1 MKNFIL
7 CLFLLVSLNIS
18 SQIQTPA
25 PSPATKVQQTIGLTE
40 VTLEYAR
47 PSVRNRE
54 IFGNLV
60 PYDKVWRTG
69 ANENSVI
76 SFSTSVKI
84 GYADV
89 PAGKYSVYTIPNKDS
104 WEFILYSDY
113 NNWGLPSDWDEKK
126 VVVRQKFT
134 PTKLENKME
143 SFKFAF
149 DNLTNN
155 SFTLGVTW
163 GYFYLPVEIKLPTTK
178 IVMSSIEEILK
189 NPTSSDLYKAAVYLL
204 QENRDLRMAKEWMN
218 QSIAMMDNPRFYH
231 LRQQSLIYAALKDYK
246 MAIKVAKTSL
256 EKSIAAGNS
265 DYEKMNQDS
274 ISIWSN
280 M

>member
-7 CLFLLVSLNIS
+7 CLFLLVSLNVS

-84 GYADV
+84 GDADV

-113 NNWGLPSDWDEKK
+113 NNWGLPSDWDENK

-178 IVMSSIEEILK
+178 IVMSSIEDILK

-265 DYEKMNQDS
+265 DYEKMNKDS

>member
-1 MKNFIL
+1 MKNFIFSL
-7 CLFLLVSLNIS
+7 CLLLSFNIF

-25 PSPATKVQQTIGLTE
+25 PSPATKVQQTIGLTNI
-40 VTLEYAR
+40 TLEYAR
-47 PSVRNRE
+47 PSVRDRVV
-54 IFGNLV
+54 FGNLV
-60 PYDKVWRTG
+60 PFNKMWRTG
-69 ANENSVI
+69 ANENSII
-76 SFSTSVKI
+76 SFSTSIKI
-84 GYADV
+84 GDTDV
-89 PAGKYSVYTIPNKDS
+89 PAGKYSVYTIPNENS

-113 NNWGLPSDWDEKK
+113 NNWGLPSDWDENK

-134 PTKLENKME
+134 PIKLENKME
-143 SFKFAF
+143 SFKFAL
-149 DNLTNN
+149 DDLTNN
-155 SFTLGVTW
+155 SFTLGITW

-178 IVMSSIEEILK
+178 IVMSSIEEVLK

-218 QSIAMMDNPRFYH
+218 QSIAMMENPRFYQ

-246 MAIKVAKTSL
+246 MAIKVAKSSL
-256 EKSIAAGNS
+256 EKSILAGNA

>member
-1 MKNFIL
+1 MKNLLL
-7 CLFLLVSLNIS
+7 CLCLLISFNIY

-40 VTLEYAR
+40 VTIEYAR
-47 PSVRNRE
+47 PSVRNRVV
-54 IFGNLV
+54 FGNLV
-60 PYDKVWRTG
+60 PYDKMWRTG

-76 SFSTSVKI
+76 TFSTSVKI
-84 GYADV
+84 GDVDV
-89 PAGKYSVYTIPNKDS
+89 PAGKYSIYTVPNKDS

-113 NNWGLPSDWDEKK
+113 NNWGLPSDWDENK
-126 VVVRQKFT
+126 VVIRQGFT
-134 PTKLENKME
+134 PIKLENKVE
-143 SFKFAF
+143 TFKFAF
-149 DNLTNN
+149 DDLSNN

-163 GYFYLPVEIKLPTTK
+163 GYFYLPVEIKLPTTS
-178 IVMSSIEEILK
+178 IVMSSIEEVLK

-218 QSIAMMDNPRFYH
+218 QAITMMDNPRFYH
-231 LRQQSLIYAALKDYK
+231 LRQQSLIFAALKDYK
-246 MAIKVAKTSL
+246 MAIKVAQASL
-256 EKSIAAGNS
+256 EKSIVAGNS

>member
-1 MKNFIL
+1 MKNLLL
-7 CLFLLVSLNIS
+7 CLCLLISFNIS

-25 PSPATKVQQTIGLTE
+25 PSPATKVQQTIGLTD

-47 PSVRNRE
+47 PSVRNRVV
-54 IFGNLV
+54 FGNLV
-60 PYDKVWRTG
+60 PYDKIWRTG

-76 SFSTSVKI
+76 TFSTSVKI
-84 GYADV
+84 GDADV
-89 PAGKYSVYTIPNKDS
+89 PAGKYSIYTVPNKDS

-113 NNWGLPSDWDEKK
+113 NNWGLPSNWDENK
-126 VVVRQKFT
+126 VVIRQGFT
-134 PTKLENKME
+134 PIKLENKME
-143 SFKFAF
+143 TFKFAF
-149 DNLTNN
+149 DDLSNN

-163 GYFYLPVEIKLPTTK
+163 GYFYLPVEIKLPTTS
-178 IVMSSIEEILK
+178 IVMSSIEEVLK

-218 QSIAMMDNPRFYH
+218 QAITMMDNPRFYH

-246 MAIKVAKTSL
+246 MAIKVAQASL
-256 EKSIAAGNS
+256 EKSIVAGNS

>member
-1 MKNFIL
+1 MKNLLL
-7 CLFLLVSLNIS
+7 CLCLLISFNIS

-25 PSPATKVQQTIGLTE
+25 PSPATKVQQTIGLTD

-47 PSVRNRE
+47 PSVRNRVV
-54 IFGNLV
+54 FGNLV
-60 PYDKVWRTG
+60 PYDKIWRTG

-76 SFSTSVKI
+76 TFSTSVKI
-84 GYADV
+84 GDADV
-89 PAGKYSVYTIPNKDS
+89 PAGKYSIYTVPNKDS

-113 NNWGLPSDWDEKK
+113 NNWGLPSDWDENK
-126 VVVRQKFT
+126 VVIRQGFT
-134 PTKLENKME
+134 PIKLENKME
-143 SFKFAF
+143 TFKFAF
-149 DNLTNN
+149 DDLTNN

-163 GYFYLPVEIKLPTTK
+163 GYFYLPVEIKLPTTN
-178 IVMSSIEEILK
+178 IVMSSIEEVLK

-218 QSIAMMDNPRFYH
+218 QAITMMDNPRFYH

-246 MAIKVAKTSL
+246 MAIKVAQASL
-256 EKSIAAGNS
+256 EKSIVAGNS

-274 ISIWSN
+274 ISFWSN

>member
-1 MKNFIL
+1 MKNLLLSL
-7 CLFLLVSLNIS
+7 CLLISFNIS

-25 PSPATKVQQTIGLTE
+25 PSPATKVQQTIGLTD

-47 PSVRNRE
+47 PSVRNRVV
-54 IFGNLV
+54 FGNLV
-60 PYDKVWRTG
+60 PFDKIWRTG

-76 SFSTSVKI
+76 TFSTSVKI
-84 GYADV
+84 GDADV
-89 PAGKYSVYTIPNKDS
+89 PAGKYSIYTVPNKDS

-113 NNWGLPSDWDEKK
+113 NNWGLPSDWDENK
-126 VVVRQKFT
+126 VVIRQGFT
-134 PTKLENKME
+134 PIKLENKME
-143 SFKFAF
+143 TFKFAF
-149 DNLTNN
+149 DDLTNN

-163 GYFYLPVEIKLPTTK
+163 GYFYLPVEIKLPTTN
-178 IVMSSIEEILK
+178 IVMSSIEEVLK

-218 QSIAMMDNPRFYH
+218 QAITMMDNPRFYH

-246 MAIKVAKTSL
+246 MAIKVAQASL
-256 EKSIAAGNS
+256 EKSIVAGNS
-265 DYEKMNQDS
+265 DYEKMNQES

>member
-1 MKNFIL
+1 M
-7 CLFLLVSLNIS
+7 
-18 SQIQTPA
+18 
-25 PSPATKVQQTIGLTE
+25 
-40 VTLEYAR
+40 
-47 PSVRNRE
+47 
-54 IFGNLV
+54 V

-84 GYADV
+84 GDADV

-113 NNWGLPSDWDEKK
+113 NNWGLPSDWDENK

>member
-7 CLFLLVSLNIS
+7 CLFLLVSINVS

-84 GYADV
+84 GDADV
-89 PAGKYSVYTIPNKDS
+89 PA
-104 WEFILYSDY
+104 
-113 NNWGLPSDWDEKK
+113 
-126 VVVRQKFT
+126 
-134 PTKLENKME
+134 
-143 SFKFAF
+143 
-149 DNLTNN
+149 
-155 SFTLGVTW
+155 
-163 GYFYLPVEIKLPTTK
+163 
-178 IVMSSIEEILK
+178 
-189 NPTSSDLYKAAVYLL
+189 
-204 QENRDLRMAKEWMN
+204 
-218 QSIAMMDNPRFYH
+218 
-231 LRQQSLIYAALKDYK
+231 
-246 MAIKVAKTSL
+246 
-256 EKSIAAGNS
+256 
-265 DYEKMNQDS
+265 
-274 ISIWSN
+274 
-280 M
+280 

>member
-1 MKNFIL
+1 MKNLIL
-7 CLFLLVSLNIS
+7 CLCLLISFNIS

-25 PSPATKVQQTIGLTE
+25 PSPATKVQQTIGLTD

-47 PSVRNRE
+47 PSVRNRV

-60 PYDKVWRTG
+60 PYDKIWRTG

-76 SFSTSVKI
+76 TFSTSVKI
-84 GYADV
+84 GDADV
-89 PAGKYSVYTIPNKDS
+89 PAGKYSIYTVPNKDS

-113 NNWGLPSDWDEKK
+113 NNWGLPSDWDENK
-126 VVVRQKFT
+126 VVVRQEFT
-134 PTKLENKME
+134 PIKLENKME

-149 DNLTNN
+149 DDLTNN

-163 GYFYLPVEIKLPTTK
+163 GYFYLPVEIKLPTTS
-178 IVMSSIEEILK
+178 IVMSSIEEVLK

-218 QSIAMMDNPRFYH
+218 QAITMMDNPRFYH

-246 MAIKVAKTSL
+246 MAIKVAQASL
-256 EKSIAAGNS
+256 EKSIVAGNS

-280 M
+280 K

>member
-7 CLFLLVSLNIS
+7 SLFLLVSLNIS

-84 GYADV
+84 GDADV

-113 NNWGLPSDWDEKK
+113 NNWGLPSDWDENK
-126 VVVRQKFT
+126 VVVRQ
-134 PTKLENKME
+134 LN
-143 SFKFAF
+143 
-149 DNLTNN
+149 
-155 SFTLGVTW
+155 
-163 GYFYLPVEIKLPTTK
+163 
-178 IVMSSIEEILK
+178 
-189 NPTSSDLYKAAVYLL
+189 
-204 QENRDLRMAKEWMN
+204 
-218 QSIAMMDNPRFYH
+218 
-231 LRQQSLIYAALKDYK
+231 
-246 MAIKVAKTSL
+246 
-256 EKSIAAGNS
+256 
-265 DYEKMNQDS
+265 
-274 ISIWSN
+274 
-280 M
+280 

>member
-1 MKNFIL
+1 MKNFIFLL
-7 CLFLLVSLNIS
+7 CLLLSFNIF

-25 PSPATKVQQTIGLTE
+25 PSPATKVQQTIGLTNI
-40 VTLEYAR
+40 TLEYAR
-47 PSVRNRE
+47 PSVRDRVV
-54 IFGNLV
+54 FGNLV
-60 PYDKVWRTG
+60 PFNKMWRTG
-69 ANENSVI
+69 ANENSII
-76 SFSTSVKI
+76 SFNTSIKI
-84 GYADV
+84 GDTDV
-89 PAGKYSVYTIPNKDS
+89 PAGKYSVYTIPNENS

-113 NNWGLPSDWDEKK
+113 NNWGLPSDWDENK

-134 PTKLENKME
+134 PIKLENKME
-143 SFKFAF
+143 SFKFAL
-149 DNLTNN
+149 DDLTNN

-178 IVMSSIEEILK
+178 IVMSSIEEVLK

-218 QSIAMMDNPRFYH
+218 QSIAMMDVPMFYH

-246 MAIKVAKTSL
+246 MAIKVAKSSL
-256 EKSIAAGNS
+256 EKSIVAGNT

-274 ISIWSN
+274 ISMWSN

>member
-7 CLFLLVSLNIS
+7 CLFLLVSINVS

-25 PSPATKVQQTIGLTE
+25 PSPATKVHQTIGLTE

-84 GYADV
+84 GDADV

-113 NNWGLPSDWDEKK
+113 NNWGLPSDWDENK

>member
-1 MKNFIL
+1 MKNLIL
-7 CLFLLVSLNIS
+7 CLFLLISFNIS

-25 PSPATKVQQTIGLTE
+25 PSPATKVQQTIGLTD

-47 PSVRNRE
+47 PSVRNRVV
-54 IFGNLV
+54 FGNLV
-60 PYDKVWRTG
+60 PYDKIWRTG

-76 SFSTSVKI
+76 TFSTSVKI
-84 GYADV
+84 GDADV
-89 PAGKYSVYTIPNKDS
+89 PAGKYSIYTVPNKDS

-113 NNWGLPSDWDEKK
+113 NNWGLPSDWDENK
-126 VVVRQKFT
+126 VVIRQGFT
-134 PTKLENKME
+134 PIKLENKME
-143 SFKFAF
+143 TFKFAF
-149 DNLTNN
+149 DDLTNN

-163 GYFYLPVEIKLPTTK
+163 GYFYLPVEIKLPTTN
-178 IVMSSIEEILK
+178 IVMSSIEEVLK

-218 QSIAMMDNPRFYH
+218 QAITMMDNPRFYH

-246 MAIKVAKTSL
+246 MAIKVAQASL
-256 EKSIAAGNS
+256 EKSIVAGNS

>member
-1 MKNFIL
+1 MKNFIFFL
-7 CLFLLVSLNIS
+7 CLLLTFNIF

-25 PSPATKVQQTIGLTE
+25 PSPATNVQQTIGLTDI
-40 VTLEYAR
+40 TLEYAR
-47 PSVRNRE
+47 PSVRNRVV
-54 IFGNLV
+54 FGNLV
-60 PYDKVWRTG
+60 PFNKIWRTG
-69 ANENSVI
+69 ANENSII

-84 GYADV
+84 GDTDV
-89 PAGKYSVYTIPNKDS
+89 PAGKYSVYTIPNENS

-113 NNWGLPSDWDEKK
+113 NNWGLPSDWDENK

-134 PTKLENKME
+134 PIKLENKIE
-143 SFKFAF
+143 SFKFAL
-149 DNLTNN
+149 DDLTNN
-155 SFTLGVTW
+155 SFTLGITW
-163 GYFYLPVEIKLPTTK
+163 GYFYLPVEIKLPTTS
-178 IVMSSIEEILK
+178 IVMSSIEEVLK
-189 NPTSSDLYKAAVYLL
+189 DPTSSDLYKAAVYLL

-218 QSIAMMDNPRFYH
+218 QSIAMMENPRFYQ

-246 MAIKVAKTSL
+246 MAIKVAKSSL
-256 EKSIAAGNS
+256 EKSILAGNA

>member
-1 MKNFIL
+1 MKNLIL
-7 CLFLLVSLNIS
+7 CLCLLISFNIS

-25 PSPATKVQQTIGLTE
+25 PSPATKVQQTIGLTD

-47 PSVRNRE
+47 PSVRNRV

-60 PYDKVWRTG
+60 PYDKIWRTG

-76 SFSTSVKI
+76 TFSTSVKI
-84 GYADV
+84 GDADV
-89 PAGKYSVYTIPNKDS
+89 PAGKYSIYTVPNKDS

-113 NNWGLPSDWDEKK
+113 NNWGLPSDWDENK
-126 VVVRQKFT
+126 VAVRQEFT
-134 PTKLENKME
+134 PIKLENKME

-149 DNLTNN
+149 DDLTNN

-163 GYFYLPVEIKLPTTK
+163 GYFYLPVEIKLPTTS
-178 IVMSSIEEILK
+178 IVMSSIEEVPK

-218 QSIAMMDNPRFYH
+218 QAITMMDNPRFYH

-246 MAIKVAKTSL
+246 MAIKVAQASL
-256 EKSIAAGNS
+256 EKSIVAGNS

>member
-1 MKNFIL
+1 MKNFIFFL
-7 CLFLLVSLNIS
+7 CLLLSFNIF

-25 PSPATKVQQTIGLTE
+25 PSPATNVQQTIGLTDI
-40 VTLEYAR
+40 TLEYAR
-47 PSVRNRE
+47 PSVRNRVV
-54 IFGNLV
+54 FGNLV
-60 PYDKVWRTG
+60 PFNKIWRTG
-69 ANENSVI
+69 ANENSII
-76 SFSTSVKI
+76 SFSTSIKI
-84 GYADV
+84 GDTDV
-89 PAGKYSVYTIPNKDS
+89 PAGKYSVYTIPNENS

-113 NNWGLPSDWDEKK
+113 NNWGLPSDWDENK

-134 PTKLENKME
+134 PIKLENKIE
-143 SFKFAF
+143 SFKFAL
-149 DNLTNN
+149 DDLTNN

-163 GYFYLPVEIKLPTTK
+163 GYFYLPVEIKLPTTS
-178 IVMSSIEEILK
+178 IVMSSIEEVLK
-189 NPTSSDLYKAAVYLL
+189 DPTSSDLYKAAVYLL

-218 QSIAMMDNPRFYH
+218 QSIAMMENPRFYQ

-246 MAIKVAKTSL
+246 MAIKVAKSSL
-256 EKSIAAGNS
+256 EKSILAGNA

>member
-1 MKNFIL
+1 MKNLTL
-7 CLFLLVSLNIS
+7 CLCLLISFNIS

-25 PSPATKVQQTIGLTE
+25 PSPATKVQQTIGLTD

-47 PSVRNRE
+47 PSVRNRV

-60 PYDKVWRTG
+60 PYDKIWRTG
-69 ANENSVI
+69 ANENSVVT
-76 SFSTSVKI
+76 FSTSVKI
-84 GYADV
+84 GDADV
-89 PAGKYSVYTIPNKDS
+89 PAGKYSIYTVPNKDS

-113 NNWGLPSDWDEKK
+113 NNWGLPSDWDENK
-126 VVVRQKFT
+126 VVVRQEFT
-134 PTKLENKME
+134 PIKLENKME

-149 DNLTNN
+149 DDLTNN

-163 GYFYLPVEIKLPTTK
+163 GYFYLPVEIKLPTTS
-178 IVMSSIEEILK
+178 IVMSSIEEVLK

-218 QSIAMMDNPRFYH
+218 QAITMMDNPRFYH

-246 MAIKVAKTSL
+246 MAIKVAQASL
-256 EKSIAAGNS
+256 EKSIVAGNS

-280 M
+280 K

>member
-1 MKNFIL
+1 MKNLLL
-7 CLFLLVSLNIS
+7 CLCLLISFNIS

-25 PSPATKVQQTIGLTE
+25 PSPATKVQQTIGLTD
-40 VTLEYAR
+40 VPLEYAR
-47 PSVRNRE
+47 PSVRNRVV
-54 IFGNLV
+54 FGNLV
-60 PYDKVWRTG
+60 PYDKIWRTG

-76 SFSTSVKI
+76 TFSTSVKI
-84 GYADV
+84 GDADV
-89 PAGKYSVYTIPNKDS
+89 PAGKYSIYTVPNKDS

-113 NNWGLPSDWDEKK
+113 NNWGLPSDWDENK
-126 VVVRQKFT
+126 VVIRQGFT
-134 PTKLENKME
+134 PIKLENKME
-143 SFKFAF
+143 TFKFAF
-149 DNLTNN
+149 DDLTNN

-163 GYFYLPVEIKLPTTK
+163 GYFYLPVEIKLPTTN
-178 IVMSSIEEILK
+178 IVMSSIEEVLK

-218 QSIAMMDNPRFYH
+218 QAITMMDNPRFYH

-246 MAIKVAKTSL
+246 MAIKVAQASL
-256 EKSIAAGNS
+256 EKSIVAGNS
-265 DYEKMNQDS
+265 DYEKMNQES

>member
-1 MKNFIL
+1 MKNLLL
-7 CLFLLVSLNIS
+7 CLCLLISFNIS

-25 PSPATKVQQTIGLTE
+25 PSPATKVQQTIGLTD

-47 PSVRNRE
+47 PSVRNRVV
-54 IFGNLV
+54 FGNLV
-60 PYDKVWRTG
+60 PYDKIWRTG

-76 SFSTSVKI
+76 TFSTSVKI
-84 GYADV
+84 GDADV
-89 PAGKYSVYTIPNKDS
+89 PAGKYSIYTVPNKDS

-113 NNWGLPSDWDEKK
+113 NNWGLPSDWDENK
-126 VVVRQKFT
+126 VVIRQGFT
-134 PTKLENKME
+134 PIKLENKME
-143 SFKFAF
+143 TFKFAF
-149 DNLTNN
+149 DDLTNN

-163 GYFYLPVEIKLPTTK
+163 GYFYLPVEIKLPTTS
-178 IVMSSIEEILK
+178 IVMSSIEEVLK

-218 QSIAMMDNPRFYH
+218 QAITMMDNPRFYH

-246 MAIKVAKTSL
+246 MAIKVAQASL
-256 EKSIAAGNS
+256 EKSIVAGNS

>member
-1 MKNFIL
+1 MKNFIFSL
-7 CLFLLVSLNIS
+7 CLLLSFNIF

-25 PSPATKVQQTIGLTE
+25 PSPATNVQQTIGLTDI
-40 VTLEYAR
+40 TLEYAR
-47 PSVRNRE
+47 PSVRDRAV
-54 IFGNLV
+54 FGNLV
-60 PYDKVWRTG
+60 PFNKMWRTG
-69 ANENSVI
+69 ANENSII
-76 SFSTSVKI
+76 SFSTSIKI
-84 GYADV
+84 GDTDV
-89 PAGKYSVYTIPNKDS
+89 PAGKYSVYTIPNENS

-113 NNWGLPSDWDEKK
+113 NNWGLPSDWDENK

-134 PTKLENKME
+134 PIKLENKME
-143 SFKFAF
+143 SFKFAL
-149 DNLTNN
+149 DDLTNN

-178 IVMSSIEEILK
+178 IVMSSIEKVLK

-218 QSIAMMDNPRFYH
+218 QSIAMMDVPMFYH

-246 MAIKVAKTSL
+246 MAIKVAKSSL
-256 EKSIAAGNS
+256 EKSIVAGNT

-274 ISIWSN
+274 ISMWSN

>member
-7 CLFLLVSLNIS
+7 CLFLLVSINVS

-25 PSPATKVQQTIGLTE
+25 PSPATKVHQTIGLTE

-84 GYADV
+84 GDADV

-113 NNWGLPSDWDEKK
+113 NNWGLPSDWDENK

-265 DYEKMNQDS
+265 DYEKMNKDS

>member
-1 MKNFIL
+1 MKNLLLSL
-7 CLFLLVSLNIS
+7 CLLISFNIS

-25 PSPATKVQQTIGLTE
+25 PSPATKVQQTIGLTD

-47 PSVRNRE
+47 PSVRNRVV
-54 IFGNLV
+54 FGNLV
-60 PYDKVWRTG
+60 PYDKIWRTG

-76 SFSTSVKI
+76 TFSTSVKI
-84 GYADV
+84 GDADV
-89 PAGKYSVYTIPNKDS
+89 PAGKYSIYTVPNKDS

-113 NNWGLPSDWDEKK
+113 NNWGLPSDWDENK
-126 VVVRQKFT
+126 VVIRQGFT
-134 PTKLENKME
+134 PIKLENKME
-143 SFKFAF
+143 TFKFAF
-149 DNLTNN
+149 DDLTNN

-163 GYFYLPVEIKLPTTK
+163 GYFYLPVEIKLPTTN
-178 IVMSSIEEILK
+178 IVMSSIEEVLK

-218 QSIAMMDNPRFYH
+218 QAITMMDNPRFYH

-246 MAIKVAKTSL
+246 MAIKVAQASL
-256 EKSIAAGNS
+256 EKSIVAGNS

>member
-7 CLFLLVSLNIS
+7 SLFLLVSLNIS

-84 GYADV
+84 GDADV

-113 NNWGLPSDWDEKK
+113 NNWGLPSDWDENKE
-126 VVVRQKFT
+126 VVRQKFT
-134 PTKLENKME
+134 PIKLENKME

-218 QSIAMMDNPRFYH
+218 QSIAMMDNPRFYQ

-265 DYEKMNQDS
+265 DYEKMNEDS

>member
-1 MKNFIL
+1 MKNLLL
-7 CLFLLVSLNIS
+7 CLCLLISFNIS

-25 PSPATKVQQTIGLTE
+25 PSPATKVQQTIGLTD

-47 PSVRNRE
+47 PSVRNRVV
-54 IFGNLV
+54 FGNLV
-60 PYDKVWRTG
+60 PYDKIWRTG

-76 SFSTSVKI
+76 TFSTSVKI
-84 GYADV
+84 GDADV
-89 PAGKYSVYTIPNKDS
+89 PAGKYSIYTVPNKDS

-113 NNWGLPSDWDEKK
+113 NNWGLPSDWDEDK
-126 VVVRQKFT
+126 VVIRQGFT
-134 PTKLENKME
+134 PIKLENKME
-143 SFKFAF
+143 TFKFAF
-149 DNLTNN
+149 DDLTNN

-163 GYFYLPVEIKLPTTK
+163 GYFYLPVEIKLPTTS
-178 IVMSSIEEILK
+178 IVMSSIEEVLK

-218 QSIAMMDNPRFYH
+218 QAITMMDNPRFYH

-246 MAIKVAKTSL
+246 MAIKVAQASL
-256 EKSIAAGNS
+256 EKSIVAGNS